1 MRSKNIAVILVL
13 AVAALT
19 WTGCGKGDNQPV
31 PTPEPQKL
39 PPKEPAKPSVSAQV
53 QPVSATSALG
63 TNEVKPAPLAVVST
77 LADPAAAATPV
88 DSPAP
93 VAIVATPTPAPGP
106 TPTTLSLASLSQ
118 DQALMGLQ
126 EALSK
131 GLQLAIARLG
141 HEGGFLTNL
150 QVRIPLPEKLQKFET
165 VLRAIKEEKLA
176 DEFDA
181 TLNHAAEQAVPEA
194 GVVFADALKH
204 MTILDAKAI
213 LAGPSDAAT
222 QYFRRTTE
230 TNLYAAF
237 YPIVQ
242 KATRQTGVT
251 AAYQKFMEKANV
263 ANLSNKL
270 GNLGTLLGNS
280 LLDKDS
286 GDLDGYVTTKAM
298 DGLFKMVAEEEK
310 RIRENPVA
318 RTTALLQN
326 VFGALKR

>member
-1 MRSKNIAVILVL
+1 MIPVAMVLVVL
-13 AVAALT
+13 ALSL
-19 WTGCGKGDNQPV
+19 TGCGKGDNQPA
-31 PTPEPQKL
+31 PAPEPQKL

-53 QPVSATSALG
+53 QPETATNAFS
-63 TNEVKPAPLAVVST
+63 TNEAKLLPVAAVST
-77 LADPAAAATPV
+77 LANSAPEATPV
-88 DSPAP
+88 DSPKP
-93 VAIVATPTPAPGP
+93 VAIQASANPAPLANP
-106 TPTTLSLASLSQ
+106 PPAIVTPVSQ
-118 DQALMGLQ
+118 DQVVLGLQ

-131 GLQLAIARLG
+131 GLQTAIERLG
-141 HEGGFLTNL
+141 HDGGFLTNL

-165 VLRAIKEEKLA
+165 TLRALTQEKLA
-176 DEFDA
+176 DEFVA
-181 TLNHAAEQAVPEA
+181 TMNHAAEQAVPEA
-194 GVVFADALKH
+194 GVVFADTLKH
-204 MTILDAKAI
+204 MTIQDAKSI
-213 LAGPSDAAT
+213 LAGTNDAAT

-251 AAYQKFMEKANV
+251 GAYQKFMEKAG
-263 ANLSNKL
+263 NLPDKLGSL
-270 GNLGTLLGNS
+270 GNLLGSS
-280 LLDKDS
+280 LLDKDAV
-286 GDLDGYVTTKAM
+286 DLDGYVTTKAM